1 MTDICQ
7 FFQALCS
14 GFSHLLALQCYE
26 ASPFLVVDQHN
37 VRPILKQMFF
47 SLDREV
53 SENHGVIV
61 PDYSFWFYPLVF
73 IVLEIV
79 LGTYDPVYY

>member
-1 MTDICQ
+1 M
-7 FFQALCS
+7 
-14 GFSHLLALQCYE
+14 
-26 ASPFLVVDQHN
+26 FLVVDQHN

-53 SENHGVIV
+53 SENLGVIV
-61 PDYSFWFYPLVF
+61 PDYSFWFCPLVF